1 MQGPSWGRKPT
12 REAEKDRTE
21 GNPES
26 VVARSSNECSGGKDH
41 QTHWTPG
48 EDGKYKHRLDLVK
61 WESVTLTRTVS
72 VSNEGRSQMYWV
84 EEWHIL
90 KKKRTLLLSHWVVSS
105 PMDYIVHQAPLPVE
119 FSRWEYWS
127 GLPFPTPEGLPNI
140 GSRRFFN
147 HWATWEAYT
156 QTNTHTHSL
165 SLSLSNMLMIKL
177 NLPYNSTKMRW

>member
-1 MQGPSWGRKPT
+1 M
-12 REAEKDRTE
+12 
-21 GNPES
+21 
-26 VVARSSNECSGGKDH
+26 GKMFH
-41 QTHWTPG
+41 T
-48 EDGKYKHRLDLVK
+48 KLLLVWPKK
-61 WESVTLTRTVS
+61 WV
-72 VSNEGRSQMYWV
+72 NEGGLKHSQIKGLNTIKMSFIFKLMYTFSA
-84 EEWHIL
+84 IL
-90 KKKRTLLLSHWVVSS
+90 NPQGNWCIYAL
-105 PMDYIVHQAPLPVE
+105 QAPLSLE